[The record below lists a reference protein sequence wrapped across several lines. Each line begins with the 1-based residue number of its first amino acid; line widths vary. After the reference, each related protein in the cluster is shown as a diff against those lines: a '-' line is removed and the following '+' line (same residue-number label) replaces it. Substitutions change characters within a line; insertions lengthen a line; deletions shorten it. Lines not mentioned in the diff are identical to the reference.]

1 MWTIQEIEINNII
14 SFKDEHVEFRQG
26 VATLIFGKNED
37 NASQPCNGSGKSSL
51 VEAIAFALTGEQLR
65 KVKSVEEIINDSEE
79 AASVFITLKN
89 SFANTTFTIERTI
102 SRTAPQVIEC
112 HKYDEEGV
120 EIEKDKTVQATVAD
134 YNRFILDEIGLS
146 KDDLYNYYILCDNKY
161 ESFFDC
167 SDKNKKEVINRFSN
181 GYIVDESI
189 ERLKADMEVAEK
201 KVNAAD
207 NEVAKIKGSI
217 SAIEN
222 ELELANEKQL
232 NAKQDRET
240 RVKRIEV
247 GILDEREQIE
257 ACQTSI
263 EKAEKG
269 IESLKGLKED
279 IQAMRDSDFSFD
291 DSFESLKQVYQDF
304 SLGPVADYGSELT
317 VYKADM
323 ENFNRDLQK
332 VKEEGEMYDAK
343 VKEAKALCSQL
354 KKEYEELQ
362 GSLDS
367 KNESLN
373 KEKGGLIKQISEID
387 RNIDGIESQIH
398 ASKKT
403 QADISVKIAKCNAM
417 LKGAVKCPKC
427 GYDFFIESER
437 TVDEVKEEISQLQED
452 NNRLEDSI
460 AGMDEQCSALDQ
472 MAGVAESRV
481 KAIDREIGANNDDLS
496 VKSYEL
502 RKVSSRLNEYE
513 TALLENSKLLNTTER
528 DIDELA
534 GIIASFRDKMFADTL
549 MVIERRVVD
558 GEILIKDQQNWISF
572 HKSKQEQLRRDRRE
586 ILESPFTDFSASL
599 KESLEKYSASLTE
612 AENNASEVRSELDQL
627 KEQEVNFN
635 MFKSYLARKK
645 IDALSVIVNDFLEK
659 IGSDIRLKLEGFTMT
674 KTGKLRDKI
683 SVQVMRDGIDC
694 GSYHKF
700 SGGEKARLNL
710 ACILS
715 LHTLT
720 NSSCDDGKGLDFLII
735 DELLDKSDEVGMAT
749 YCEALNKLGQ
759 TSLLITQ
766 GNVSEGYPHRLLV
779 VKKQGV
785 STIN

>member
-1 MWTIQEIEINNII
+1 MWTIKEIEINNII
-14 SFKDEHVEFRQG
+14 SFKDERVEFRQG

-37 NASQPCNGSGKSSL
+37 NVSQPCNGSGKSSL

-79 AASVFITLKN
+79 EASVFITLKN

-112 HKYDEEGV
+112 HKYNEEGV

-279 IQAMRDSDFSFD
+279 IQTMRDSDFSFD
-291 DSFESLKQVYQDF
+291 DSFELLKQVYQDF
-304 SLGPVADYGSELT
+304 SLGPITDYGSELI

-332 VKEEGEMYDAK
+332 VKEEGEMHDAK

-373 KEKGGLIKQISEID
+373 KEKGGLIKQIGEID
-387 RNIDGIESQIH
+387 RKIDGIESQIH

-437 TVDEVKEEISQLQED
+437 TVDEVKKEISQLQED

-460 AGMDEQCSALDQ
+460 AGMDEQCSVLDQ
-472 MAGVAESRV
+472 MADVAESRV

-599 KESLEKYSASLTE
+599 KESLEKYSTSLTE
-612 AENNASEVRSELDQL
+612 AENSASEARSGLDQL